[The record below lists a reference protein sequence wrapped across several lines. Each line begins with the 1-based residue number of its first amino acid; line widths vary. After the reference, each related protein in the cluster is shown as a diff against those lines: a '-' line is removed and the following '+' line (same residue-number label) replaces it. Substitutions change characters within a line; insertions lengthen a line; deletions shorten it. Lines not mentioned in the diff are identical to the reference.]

1 MTLCQAASHTG
12 LHSDAGRSPGHGPE
26 SFAMDGPSEILR
38 RLTLPLAVAAA
49 GGAWYFRG

>member
-1 MTLCQAASHTG
+1 
-12 LHSDAGRSPGHGPE
+12 
-26 SFAMDGPSEILR
+26 MDGPSEILR